1 MAVLMYYLLSI
12 TDNFV
17 RSLLYFHSTAGERGL
32 KQVKLNLTEKPG
44 LLSAHPGPFPYTA
57 VP

>member
-1 MAVLMYYLLSI
+1 MYYLLSI